1 MSPNAPFSG
10 SVDQGRASVP
20 SAPARS
26 ATDTTA
32 DSFPTAGATSPEPGA
47 TGATAPGG
55 RSAPASSGATPG
67 SMPNTSST
75 ARAPEP
81 GVTMRPGSYRAE
93 AVSLNLQEGGAF
105 ELSNNGDGRKVT
117 GRYEVR
123 DGMLILTDGQGD
135 IGGATFPIRCR
146 IDQSGR
152 VIRLLNADDGA
163 CRQLH
168 GLQLRGEA

>member
-1 MSPNAPFSG
+1 
-10 SVDQGRASVP
+10 
-20 SAPARS
+20 
-26 ATDTTA
+26 
-32 DSFPTAGATSPEPGA
+32 
-47 TGATAPGG
+47 
-55 RSAPASSGATPG
+55 
-67 SMPNTSST
+67 
-75 ARAPEP
+75 
-81 GVTMRPGSYRAE
+81 MRPGSYRAE